1 MTFEKLKLL
10 LWLFKTDFFISSFT
24 FGGGYVVLP
33 MIRKYFIEQKHLF
46 SEDELMDMSAVAQ
59 SSPGAI
65 AINLAVLCG
74 KKVAGWPGI
83 FVAGIAAVLPPLLI
97 LSAVSAC
104 YRNLIDNPVV
114 VAVLKGMEA
123 GVAALIADVVW
134 YMSHMIVKKKE
145 TLLSGRVISFS
156 KRPFCEG
163 GSVRE
168 TDMGLIFFLNAS
180 DGCITRSIADAAFE
194 AYETERTYFPFS
206 EGKLIIPFG
215 EEYSIH

>member
-46 SEDELMDMSAVAQ
+46 SEDELMVMSAVAQ

-145 TLLSGRVISFS
+145 TLPILMIPAVFTANFIFNVNALSAIL
-156 KRPFCEG
+156 G
-163 GSVRE
+163 GIAV
-168 TDMGLIFFLNAS
+168 FLLL
-180 DGCITRSIADAAFE
+180 E
-194 AYETERTYFPFS
+194 
-206 EGKLIIPFG
+206 KLKFRINLKKELPDV
-215 EEYSIH
+215 

>member
-134 YMSHMIVKKKE
+134 YMSHMIVKKRKRCPFNDSCRFTANFIFNVNALSAILGGIAVFLLLEKLKFRINLKKE
-145 TLLSGRVISFS
+145 LPDV
-156 KRPFCEG
+156 
-163 GSVRE
+163 
-168 TDMGLIFFLNAS
+168 
-180 DGCITRSIADAAFE
+180 
-194 AYETERTYFPFS
+194 
-206 EGKLIIPFG
+206 
-215 EEYSIH
+215 

>member
-74 KKVAGWPGI
+74 KKWPAGRYFRCRNCSRFTAPAYSFRRFRLLPELNRQSGGCRR
-83 FVAGIAAVLPPLLI
+83 FKGNGSRRGRPDCRRGLVHEPHDCQKKGNAAHFND
-97 LSAVSAC
+97 SC
-104 YRNLIDNPVV
+104 RFYR
-114 VAVLKGMEA
+114 
-123 GVAALIADVVW
+123 
-134 YMSHMIVKKKE
+134 
-145 TLLSGRVISFS
+145 
-156 KRPFCEG
+156 
-163 GSVRE
+163 
-168 TDMGLIFFLNAS
+168 
-180 DGCITRSIADAAFE
+180 
-194 AYETERTYFPFS
+194 
-206 EGKLIIPFG
+206 
-215 EEYSIH
+215 

>member
-123 GVAALIADVVW
+123 GVAALIVDTVANLCRSIFQEKQTLLTLLVPAAFVANFVLGVNV
-134 YMSHMIVKKKE
+134 MIVI
-145 TLLSGRVISFS
+145 LSS
-156 KRPFCEG
+156 
-163 GSVRE
+163 
-168 TDMGLIFFLNAS
+168 
-180 DGCITRSIADAAFE
+180 AALCL
-194 AYETERTYFPFS
+194 AVSWIDRRRRGTC
-206 EGKLIIPFG
+206 GK
-215 EEYSIH
+215 

>member
-10 LWLFKTDFFISSFT
+10 LWMFKTDFFISSFT

-123 GVAALIADVVW
+123 GVAALIVDVVW
-134 YMSHMIVKKKE
+134 YMSGIVAAKKE
-145 TLLSGRVISFS
+145 PLPVLMI
-156 KRPFCEG
+156 P
-163 GSVRE
+163 
-168 TDMGLIFFLNAS
+168 
-180 DGCITRSIADAAFE
+180 AAFAASFLFDLGALTVIVGGVAVFLLLVRLKFKAKE
-194 AYETERTYFPFS
+194 KGARS
-206 EGKLIIPFG
+206 NA
-215 EEYSIH
+215 

>member
-46 SEDELMDMSAVAQ
+46 SEEELMDMSAVAQ

-97 LSAVSAC
+97 LSAVSAFGEFLLAEILL
-104 YRNLIDNPVV
+104 REIHLR
-114 VAVLKGMEA
+114 
-123 GVAALIADVVW
+123 GVPALR
-134 YMSHMIVKKKE
+134 
-145 TLLSGRVISFS
+145 LSFS
-156 KRPFCEG
+156 VRSGVFVALLPPGLLVRP
-163 GSVRE
+163 
-168 TDMGLIFFLNAS
+168 A
-180 DGCITRSIADAAFE
+180 
-194 AYETERTYFPFS
+194 RTP
-206 EGKLIIPFG
+206 
-215 EEYSIH
+215 